1 VTPTMEEI
9 RDAVKNTK
17 KFCDEAEYYAHGES
31 VIALSTRNIRIL
43 FSAAQSVLD
52 GTLVKAATQDEVASI
67 VYNTVYGD
75 TPTPKQEMAVR
86 LECMAIARAL
96 VGKVSSNEVTHTTE
110 CIVCGKPSPIMCDEC
125 VSKVPKK

>member
-1 VTPTMEEI
+1 MTPTMDEI
-9 RDAVKNTK
+9 RAAVELINRTIVIKARMTGSK
-17 KFCDEAEYYAHGES
+17 SLAEAWK
-31 VIALSTRNIRIL
+31 LIL
-43 FSAAQSVLD
+43 ILAQSVLD

-96 VGKVSSNEVTHTTE
+96 VGKVR
-110 CIVCGKPSPIMCDEC
+110 
-125 VSKVPKK
+125 KK